1 MLINHIKSKG
11 LLLTRQNQ
19 IDTHVKYRSM
29 LKIYNTLSKQKE
41 VFRPINADKVGI
53 YVCGMTVY
61 DYCHMGHAR
70 VLVMFDVIIRH
81 LRRHFPNVEYV
92 RNITDIDDK
101 IIKRAVEN
109 KEDIYT
115 LTNRFINAMHEDER
129 ALGVLP
135 PDVEPRATD
144 ATDQIFYMIKSLIEK
159 GFAYQAHNGDVYY
172 SVRRFKNYGKLS
184 RKNLD
189 ELEAGARIEVESA
202 KKDPLDFVLWKMSK
216 PSEPSWDSPWG
227 QGRPGWHIECSAMST
242 HHLGNHFDIHG
253 GGMDLAFP
261 HHENEIAQSE
271 GANDCTF
278 VNTWMHIGFVN
289 IDDEKMSK
297 SLNNFFTIR
306 GVLESYD
313 GETLRYFIM
322 SSHYCSPLNFS
333 DDNLN
338 KAKSSLSR
346 LYTAIRGLN
355 ASSAATEEVS
365 MRFDYSIRFNEALDD
380 DFNTPIAL
388 SVLFELAKTV
398 NSQRQKDVDQA
409 NTLAQLLKKLGGYIG
424 ILQMDAD
431 KFLKQGVSLSDSEVD
446 TKITSRNEARADK
459 DFALSDQIRDELAE
473 LGIVLEDNANGTTW
487 RRK

>member
-1 MLINHIKSKG
+1 
-11 LLLTRQNQ
+11 
-19 IDTHVKYRSM
+19 M

-70 VLVMFDVIIRH
+70 VLVMFDVITRH

-109 KEDIYT
+109 KEDIYA
-115 LTNRFINAMHEDER
+115 LTNRFIDAMHEDER
-129 ALGVLP
+129 ALGVLL

-144 ATDQIFYMIKSLIEK
+144 AMAQMFYMIKSLIEK
-159 GFAYQAHNGDVYY
+159 GLAYQAHNGDVYY

-184 RKNLD
+184 SKNLD
-189 ELEAGARIEVESA
+189 ELESGARIEIESA

-216 PSEPSWDSPWG
+216 PGEPSWLSPWG
-227 QGRPGWHIECSAMST
+227 EGRPGWHIECSAMST

-253 GGMDLAFP
+253 GGMDLTFP

-278 VNTWMHIGFVN
+278 VNTWMHVGFVN

-306 GVLESYD
+306 GVLENYD
-313 GETLRYFIM
+313 GETLRYFII
-322 SSHYCSPLNFS
+322 SSHYRSPLNFS

-355 ASSAATEEVS
+355 ASNTATEDIS
-365 MRFDYSIRFNEALDD
+365 MRFDYSVRFNAALDD

-388 SVLFELAKTV
+388 SVLFELAKTA
-398 NSQRQKDVDQA
+398 NSQRQKNVDQA
-409 NTLAQLLKKLGGYIG
+409 NALAQLLKKLGGYIG

-431 KFLKQGVSLSDSEVD
+431 KFLKQGVSLSDEQVD
-446 TKITSRNEARADK
+446 AKITSRNEARADK
-459 DFALSDQIRDELAE
+459 DFALSDQIRDELSE
-473 LGIVLEDNANGTTW
+473 FGIALEDNASGTTW